1 MLQPCLNKPALD
13 PLGSQPPRS
22 ILLPPP
28 IGDKGLLAVTEA
40 LGCQKA
46 PLPLQHCGAVCTQ
59 SPIVETM
66 STLQVHQNYH
76 QDSEA
81 TINCQID
88 PELCASYL
96 YLSMSYYFDLND
108 VTLRNI
114 AKYFLHQS
122 HKEREHAE
130 KPMKLQ
136 NQQRGWIF
144 FQDIKKPV
152 MTGRMG

>member
-1 MLQPCLNKPALD
+1 
-13 PLGSQPPRS
+13 
-22 ILLPPP
+22 
-28 IGDKGLLAVTEA
+28 
-40 LGCQKA
+40 
-46 PLPLQHCGAVCTQ
+46 
-59 SPIVETM
+59 M

-152 MTGRMG
+152 MTGRMGWMQKGVHYTWKKSVNQSLLDFYKLATEKHDPLLCDFIETHYLDEEWNPSKNLVTM